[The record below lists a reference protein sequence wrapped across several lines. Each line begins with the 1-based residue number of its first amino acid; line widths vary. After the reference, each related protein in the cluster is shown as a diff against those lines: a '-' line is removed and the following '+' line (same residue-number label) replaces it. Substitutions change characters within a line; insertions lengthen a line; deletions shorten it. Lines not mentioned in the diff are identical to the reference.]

1 MNDIDIL
8 IQNVNSAI
16 LNYCTNPSNTKLA
29 LALEDQLTILVRESA
44 LIDNSG
50 RLKPQA
56 SHVEQLLYQTYELLS
71 ASSTSTLIRSKL
83 LLYLYNITQYNVKI
97 RRYLSGELQIAGIV
111 YQNLRI
117 ALQEH
122 LGPQN
127 LIDNLRLLQVLTY
140 EKSLVL
146 ADWTTDLLHYLLNEV
161 TRTNDQELLPYC
173 VAILCNL
180 VCRSKAVCSK
190 IMKDS
195 KVHKTLCK
203 KLVEFLQNSSRTVV
217 ICSLTM
223 VGYLHEQTRDIV
235 FSPPH
240 LQETFLCIFNI
251 MKSRENIM
259 TRHTSLGP
267 SLANTAKDLTS
278 YSFFSQCVRDLA
290 CHLVLLDARTEECI
304 KIYEF
309 FIAICQLQQLRSQI
323 CSAILLT
330 QPSENRL
337 TTPILGMLSTASW
350 SFDDAIDPEVPILA
364 CELLTYVLKEA
375 VDSNQP
381 IQHFIPLDS
390 LVDLIRT
397 NVKTTIETKSEIVSY
412 QCRRITC
419 GLRLADAISGD
430 EEARKE
436 LLEAVTAQLCAHVN
450 ESQLI
455 SNPVSLYLSK
465 PPAQRLPTDLPEWST
480 YGVTIPLELLK
491 LLASLKDYN
500 KAHKELYWRS
510 LKDERLIPFLAYSIS
525 YGNGST
531 VSDALTL
538 FTHCTQVQDYR
549 IKLLSDLIASCGK
562 SKISKDRKSPTE
574 NGTNKRK
581 SVSLDTSAEFFKDN
595 ILLLSNGSPANSQKD
610 LDELLAKMKSN
621 MDIRDV
627 RFSQLVQVFESKIG
641 MLQEREA
648 YLEREI
654 TDLRKLNAK
663 SRSQR
668 NGDSAETGAF
678 RGIIAEMERKMDEA
692 ETEKLALQSEKE
704 MLAQELAKLK
714 LNQDNMKALLDS
726 SKAAMELLQHEKT
739 VLMAENDRERE
750 VHVALRGKFNEMRNN
765 FDLAT
770 KTAFK
775 KEQEIVDLKN
785 ELVDSRDE
793 IRILKENLR
802 QEQATSNKLREE
814 NAELQRLKQQLAK
827 MLS

>member
-1 MNDIDIL
+1 MSDIDSL

-16 LNYCTNPSNTKLA
+16 LNYCTNPSNSKLG

-50 RLKPQA
+50 RLKPHV
-56 SHVEQLLYQTYELLS
+56 SHVEQLLFQTYELLS
-71 ASSTSTLIRSKL
+71 ASSTPAAIRSKL
-83 LLYLYNITQYNVKI
+83 LLYLYNISQYNVKI

-146 ADWTTDLLHYLLNEV
+146 ADWTTDLLHFLLNEV
-161 TRTNDQELLPYC
+161 TRTTDQELLPYC

-195 KVHKTLCK
+195 KVHKILCK

-223 VGYLHEQTRDIV
+223 VGYLHEQTRDVV

-240 LQETFLCIFNI
+240 LSETFLCIFNI

-259 TRHTSLGP
+259 TRHVAVDLCRRLIISDSSSTSLGP

-290 CHLVLLDARTEECI
+290 CHLVTIDARTEECI

-309 FIAICQLQQLRSQI
+309 FIAICQLHQLRSHV
-323 CSAILLT
+323 CNAILST
-330 QPSENRL
+330 QPIETRL
-337 TTPILGMLSTASW
+337 TTPILGMLRTASW
-350 SFDDAIDPEVPILA
+350 SFDDAIDPEAPILA

-381 IQHFIPLDS
+381 IQHFVPLES

-455 SNPVSLYLSK
+455 SNPVSLFLSK
-465 PPAQRLPTDLPEWST
+465 PPAQRSQTDLPEWST

-531 VSDALTL
+531 VLDALTL

-549 IKLLSDLIASCGK
+549 IKL
-562 SKISKDRKSPTE
+562 
-574 NGTNKRK
+574 
-581 SVSLDTSAEFFKDN
+581 
-595 ILLLSNGSPANSQKD
+595 
-610 LDELLAKMKSN
+610 
-621 MDIRDV
+621 
-627 RFSQLVQVFESKIG
+627 
-641 MLQEREA
+641 
-648 YLEREI
+648 
-654 TDLRKLNAK
+654 
-663 SRSQR
+663 
-668 NGDSAETGAF
+668 
-678 RGIIAEMERKMDEA
+678 
-692 ETEKLALQSEKE
+692 
-704 MLAQELAKLK
+704 
-714 LNQDNMKALLDS
+714 
-726 SKAAMELLQHEKT
+726 
-739 VLMAENDRERE
+739 
-750 VHVALRGKFNEMRNN
+750 
-765 FDLAT
+765 
-770 KTAFK
+770 
-775 KEQEIVDLKN
+775 
-785 ELVDSRDE
+785 
-793 IRILKENLR
+793 
-802 QEQATSNKLREE
+802 
-814 NAELQRLKQQLAK
+814 
-827 MLS
+827 